1 MVLKETKTLLR
12 KEFLLEWKN
21 RHIFQSILL
30 YLGSTIFIIY
40 YCFQGRGQGMNPLVW
55 LSVYWLLLTFTTFN
69 SVAKAFVT
77 EPAGRMLFYGTMISA
92 EALILSKLLY
102 HMVLA
107 VGVSACAWLLFGLIF
122 QVPVQD
128 ITLFLFIQAI
138 AVAGFA
144 AVITMAAGIAYKAG
158 GNFTL
163 SAVLSFPVLLPMIM
177 MAVKASRAAL
187 DGLDRSIS
195 WDEVL
200 VLLAL
205 NVITVTVS
213 YLLFPYLWKA

>member
-1 MVLKETKTLLR
+1 
-12 KEFLLEWKN
+12 LEWKN

-30 YLGSTIFIIY
+30 YLGSTVFIIY
-40 YCFQGRGQGMNPLVW
+40 YSFQGRGQGMSPLVW

-69 SVAKAFVT
+69 AVAKAFIT
-77 EPAGRMLFYGTMISA
+77 ESAGRMLLYGTMVSA

-102 HMVLA
+102 HIALSV
-107 VGVSACAWLLFGLIF
+107 VVSLFAWLIFSLIF
-122 QVPVQD
+122 QAPVQD
-128 ITLFLFIQAI
+128 IALFLVIQSF
-138 AVAGFA
+138 AVGGFA
-144 AVITMAAGIAYKAG
+144 AVITMSAGIAYKAG

-163 SAVLSFPVLLPMIM
+163 SAVLSFPVLLPIII

-187 DGLDRSIS
+187 DGLDRSVS
-195 WDEVL
+195 SDEVL
-200 VLLAL
+200 ILLAL

>member
-1 MVLKETKTLLR
+1 MVLKETLTLLR

-40 YCFQGRGQGMNPLVW
+40 YCFQGRGQGMSPLVW

-77 EPAGRMLFYGTMISA
+77 EPVGRMLFYGTMVSA

-102 HMVLA
+102 HMALA
-107 VGVSACAWLLFGLIF
+107 VGVSLLAWLLFGLIF

-128 ITLFLFIQAI
+128 IFLFLVIQSI

-144 AVITMAAGIAYKAG
+144 AVITMSAGIAYKAG

-163 SAVLSFPVLLPMIM
+163 SAVLSFPVLLPMII

-187 DGLDRSIS
+187 DGLDRSVS